1 MKLQSV
7 IMAVALAAGAAGTL
21 QALDIDMETVSG
33 RVIDK
38 DKKPIEGVTI
48 LIEST
53 GTDKRIKPWTG
64 TTEKKGIFINDRVI
78 PGPYKIT
85 FSKEGYKTS
94 MGSITVLENKAYPMG
109 DITLLPPPPD
119 PREVFKKVDELVSSG
134 KYDEAEVMYKD
145 IIEKATAAKVPAKDL
160 AMLEFDLGLVY
171 EKKQDWPN
179 AETQY
184 KKAIEIDPTLGMAYG
199 GLGNVYQ
206 AQNRPDDAIKVFQDA
221 AKNQPTNGQL
231 AYDLGLFMWSKG
243 QNEEAY
249 QWLQKAQALMPENPE
264 VLYHLGVTAV
274 GLNKGEDAI
283 KYLEKYVSMNPT
295 NKENLESAKVL
306 IPAIKQTAA
315 ATSGNTK
322 TK

>member
-1 MKLQSV
+1 MKLQSL
-7 IMAVALAAGAAGTL
+7 IMAIALGAGAAGML
-21 QALDIDMETVSG
+21 SALDIDMETVSG
-33 RVIDK
+33 RVVDK
-38 DKKPIEGVTI
+38 DKKPIEGVTV
-48 LIEST
+48 LMET
-53 GTDKRIKPWTG
+53 LGTDKRIKPWTG
-64 TTEKKGIFINDRVI
+64 LTEKKGIFINDRVI
-78 PGPYKIT
+78 PGQYKIT
-85 FSKEGYKTS
+85 FTKEGYKT
-94 MGSITVLENKAYPMG
+94 GVGTITILENKAYPMG
-109 DITLLPPPPD
+109 DIVMLPPPPD
-119 PREVFKKVDELVSSG
+119 AREVFKKVDELVQAG
-134 KYDEAEVMYKD
+134 KYDEADVLYKD
-145 IIEKATAAKVPAKDL
+145 IIEKATAAKIPAKDM

-179 AETQY
+179 AEVAY
-184 KKAIEIDPTLGMAYG
+184 KKAVEIDPTLGMAYG

-221 AKNQPTNGQL
+221 AKNQPNNGQL

-249 QWLQKAQALMPENPE
+249 DWLQKAQVLMPDNAE

-274 GLNKGEDAI
+274 GLNKTDDAV

-315 ATSGNTK
+315 NAATTK
-322 TK
+322 K